1 MATWSVIKLA
11 INARGPPLRRLNTYA
26 LSNLHSLPDF
36 WHWSHFGKLG

>member
-1 MATWSVIKLA
+1 MTTRSVIKLA
-11 INARGPPLRRLNTYA
+11 INARGLTLSCLNTYA